1 MTTTLV
7 KRPARI
13 APPTVPTDQITI
25 ADPPTQQQTPP
36 AAAGATMILMPVMS
50 GAGSL
55 TAAVANRGNPMLAV
69 GGLIFLVGSITVGA
83 IMIISQRTGP
93 KRLLREGRERYLDY
107 VEDLRHSLRETL
119 SAQKRSEAWRHPVPE
134 LLPDLAR
141 TSTRRWE
148 RRRNDSDHL
157 VLRIGTG
164 DQPIAAALTM
174 NADTGPLNQFDP
186 VCLDA
191 AANLQT
197 RYSVLHDQPVTVDLR
212 RRSVL
217 SMLGDAAAS
226 RELATGLAL
235 QLVTFHAP
243 SDVSLAV
250 VRSDDHA
257 DDWDWAKWLPHC
269 QSTAAMDG
277 DVPARLITTS
287 VGAMAELLTGEFER
301 RLTERARTRGRE
313 PDPRNRLVVIVD
325 GDGLNTVRGLESPDA
340 NVGLAELGVHVVLLL
355 AERRD
360 EPEVVDDR
368 IEVRADLTAFQAS
381 RPAPFTVDRIPDGL
395 PVLVSRQLAPLRI
408 SVEERSGDESLE
420 TTVGLPEILGVEDPA
435 GLDARVTWRK
445 RSLRDLLRVPI
456 GIGANGG
463 VVLLDLKESA
473 HGGMGPHGMVVGATG
488 SGKSEMLRT
497 LVSSLVISHGPD
509 RLALMLV
516 DFKGGATFAAME
528 DIPHIAGMITNLQ
541 DDLTLVDRMRD
552 ALFGEMQRRQEI
564 LKGAGNLPNVTA
576 YQDLIDAGEDL
587 EPLPHLLVIID
598 EFSELLTA
606 KPDFAELFVAIGR
619 IGRSIGVHLL
629 LATQKLE
636 MGKIRGL
643 ESHLSYR
650 ISLRTFSESESR
662 DAIGVPDAYHLPPEP
677 GSGYLKVD
685 TTVFERFKAALVS
698 SPYTPPTEGPKT
710 EVPAVPFL
718 AVNGLGAWIADLNA
732 AAEAAASA
740 QDSSGRL
747 SGRSERSVLDVVCG
761 RLLVPGADRVRPVW
775 LDPLSPHLPLDRVLD
790 PEQNGEAA
798 TVKSVL
804 GLVDE
809 PAKQRQFPLEWDF
822 AGAAG
827 NVMVVGAPQSGK
839 SVLVRTLIA
848 ALCLRYPP
856 SDVVFYCLDFGGG
869 TLRGLVD
876 VPHVATVTPR
886 TDVERVSR
894 TVNDVMTQLE
904 SRDAL
909 FREHGV
915 SSIEEFRR
923 AKAQGRIQVAAPGD
937 IFLMVDGWGSF
948 REEYDALDYTV
959 ADIAAR
965 GLNYG
970 VHVVITVSQSMEV
983 RMRMQPAFGGRI
995 ELRLNDVFDTDFG
1008 RAVAQQITKDTP
1020 GRGAVEPALI
1030 FQTAMPRVD
1039 GVEDDDDLSDGQQAL
1054 VSTIAAKWPDSAVAR
1069 VQVLPEQ
1076 VLRSELPPVEPAY
1089 PEIPVGV
1096 LDRNLRAASVDLL
1109 QGSSPH
1115 LLVFGDG
1122 ETGKTNM
1129 LKLLLKGYMELK
1141 SSDELGIVVVD
1152 NRRSL
1157 LDIVPEEYLLAYST
1171 DNEQT
1176 LGVSTEIAQSLRR
1189 RLPGKDVTSQQLRER
1204 SWWKGLEVLFVV
1216 DDYDLVSTSTG
1227 NPLSPLIEFFAQGTD
1242 LGFHFVM
1249 ARRMGGFARAQFEP
1263 MVQRLT
1269 DLSVPGFIFSGD
1281 RMEGRVVGGV
1291 TAQRLPLGRA
1301 LYANRNGLVGQVQT
1315 ALDDS
1320 ESL

>member
-1 MTTTLV
+1 
-7 KRPARI
+7 
-13 APPTVPTDQITI
+13 
-25 ADPPTQQQTPP
+25 
-36 AAAGATMILMPVMS
+36 
-50 GAGSL
+50 
-55 TAAVANRGNPMLAV
+55 
-69 GGLIFLVGSITVGA
+69 
-83 IMIISQRTGP
+83 
-93 KRLLREGRERYLDY
+93 
-107 VEDLRHSLRETL
+107 
-119 SAQKRSEAWRHPVPE
+119 
-134 LLPDLAR
+134 
-141 TSTRRWE
+141 
-148 RRRNDSDHL
+148 
-157 VLRIGTG
+157 
-164 DQPIAAALTM
+164 
-174 NADTGPLNQFDP
+174 
-186 VCLDA
+186 
-191 AANLQT
+191 
-197 RYSVLHDQPVTVDLR
+197 
-212 RRSVL
+212 
-217 SMLGDAAAS
+217 
-226 RELATGLAL
+226 
-235 QLVTFHAP
+235 
-243 SDVSLAV
+243 
-250 VRSDDHA
+250 
-257 DDWDWAKWLPHC
+257 
-269 QSTAAMDG
+269 MDG
-277 DVPARLITTS
+277 DVPARLITSS
-287 VGAMAELLTGEFER
+287 VAAMSELLAGELER
-301 RLTERARTRGRE
+301 RLNDRARTRGRE
-313 PDPRNRLVVIVD
+313 PDPRDRLVVIVD
-325 GDGLNTVRGLESPDA
+325 GEGLTTVWGLESPDPS
-340 NVGLAELGVHVVLLL
+340 VTLAELGIHVVLLL
-355 AERRD
+355 SDRRE
-360 EPEVVDDR
+360 EPESVDDR
-368 IEVRADLTAFQAS
+368 IETRPGDQDYGAAVQAS

-408 SVEERSGDESLE
+408 SVEDRSGDESLGA
-420 TTVGLPEILGVEDPA
+420 TVGLPEILGVEDPA
-435 GLDARVTWRK
+435 ALDTRVTWRK
-445 RSLRDLLRVPI
+445 RTLRDLLRVPI
-456 GIGANGG
+456 GVGANGG

-528 DIPHIAGMITNLQ
+528 DIPHLAGMITNLQ

-564 LKGAGNLPNVTA
+564 LKQAGNLPNVTA

-710 EVPAVPFL
+710 EVPAVPYL
-718 AVNGLGAWIADLNA
+718 AVNGLGAWIAEMNA
-732 AAEAAASA
+732 AAEAAATA
-740 QDSSGRL
+740 EDSSGRI
-747 SGRSERSVLDVVCG
+747 SGKHERSVLDVVCE
-761 RLLVPGADRVRPVW
+761 RLVAPGADKVRPVW
-775 LDPLSPHLPLDRVLD
+775 LDPLSGHLPLDRLLD
-790 PEQNGEAA
+790 PEENGEPGS
-798 TVKSVL
+798 VKSL
-804 GLVDE
+804 IGLVDE
-809 PAKQRQFPLEWDF
+809 PAKQHQYPLAWDF
-822 AGAAG
+822 TGAAG

-839 SVLVRTLIA
+839 SVLLRTMISS
-848 ALCLRYPP
+848 LCLRYSP

-886 TDVERVSR
+886 TDVERISR
-894 TVNDVMTQLE
+894 TVNDVLTQLE

-923 AKAQGRIQVAAPGD
+923 AKAQGRIDAAAPGD
-937 IFLMVDGWGSF
+937 IFLVVDGWGSF

-970 VHVVITVSQSMEV
+970 VHVIITVSQSMEV

-1008 RAVAQQITKDTP
+1008 RAVAEQITKDTP
-1020 GRGAVEPALI
+1020 GRGAVEPGLI
-1030 FQTAMPRVD
+1030 FQTAMPRID
-1039 GVEDDDDLSDGQQAL
+1039 GIGDDDDLSEGQQAM
-1054 VSTIAAKWPDSAVAR
+1054 VAAITAKWPDSAVQR
-1069 VQVLPEQ
+1069 VRVLPEQ

-1109 QGSSPH
+1109 NGSSPH
-1115 LLVFGDG
+1115 LLVYGDG
-1122 ETGKTNM
+1122 ETGKTN
-1129 LKLLLKGYMELK
+1129 LLALILKGYMELK
-1141 SSDELGIVVVD
+1141 SPDELGIVVVD

-1157 LDIVPEEYLLAYST
+1157 LDVVPQEYLLAYST

-1176 LGVSTEIAQSLRR
+1176 LGVSTEIAQSLRK

-1227 NPLSPLIEFFAQGTD
+1227 NPLSPLVDYFAQGMD

-1281 RMEGRVVGGV
+1281 RMEGRVIGGV

-1301 LYANRNGLVGQVQT
+1301 LYANRNGLVGQVQV

-1320 ESL
+1320 EPSG